1 MSKVT
6 TTTDDSEW
14 VTTSAGGAANA
25 QDIARRHRTWAKT
38 KAQKERER
46 IENESLRD
54 KNAAKKKKA
63 VSFAPDIQQIKLVES
78 TQKQKPGERKPR
90 TSSVHDPNPIKHD
103 PNPIKNV
110 PERRFDS
117 AVNTVNSFYSYQ
129 KALEDPTA
137 SNPAVSTP
145 QKSSTVTMSK
155 AASSKM
161 ERVLVVDTET
171 PPITEEAVPMVH
183 RELPTLPPDAGNSS
197 PHPKGIATSI
207 GVMVE
212 DDEWEEEADSTAF
225 PVEQQKSQTRQQI
238 SQTNSGIR
246 RKRYSNGIKGHAAPV
261 IIFPQTTTPTTVN
274 AASVSSKIEVK
285 QASAL
290 AISGAKFR
298 QKVMEKLEI
307 SRKSIAVGAKES
319 RAKLKQF
326 VGTLGSKKGDG
337 HSPFSQKD
345 KSVPEKVASDDI
357 VGAYLE
363 TDATTIRQTPSPVV
377 ATGTAQPVMVERP
390 IRSTS
395 MKVSTLP
402 LEGHCSPVLP
412 PSPIHFPKGP
422 EARSGASGGEKLP
435 RPRTAQAHA
444 PFLPSSRIEPAE
456 PRAIPAAPTP
466 TTISNSPVHRLQPRK
481 LPEIPVISPPN
492 PNVHQNGGSS
502 PSSPFSHKAIVYQNG
517 GSSPSSALPP
527 NANLAMNG
535 AVASTF
541 SPSPRAASLKRPKA
555 KESGIQIVTA
565 EVEKP
570 AAVQVL
576 PTQTPEQMPNDAA
589 PPRTPRTRSL
599 ANLRVHP
606 QSAAAKLGLDAKAQK
621 VFHNIKDRVKT
632 GTETIIGNVRR
643 KVIIRADG
651 SQHIVEEDIYAM
663 YSTDDADVFRGD
675 EALVESVR
683 QDEYAVVAV
692 PQETPVATEHVSA
705 VVQTPPAPIG
715 KDSEMRAADSENVP
729 ATETD
734 AVIAVAAEGEQGSD
748 SKEGKKEEESVTDPA
763 KPPVSGGIMRWLF
776 GAPKTDA
783 ATEPTKTEPTKAEP
797 PKSEAV
803 KTEPV
808 AAEIISESPVIP
820 SRQESKNLVL

>member
-6 TTTDDSEW
+6 TDDAEW
-14 VTTSAGGAANA
+14 VTTSAAGGPANA

-38 KAQKERER
+38 KAQKDRER
-46 IENESLRD
+46 IESEAQRD

-78 TQKQKPGERKPR
+78 TQKQKPAERKPR
-90 TSSVHDPNPIKHD
+90 TSSVHV

-110 PERRFDS
+110 SERRFDS
-117 AVNTVNSFYSYQ
+117 SVNTVNSFYSYQ

-137 SNPAVSTP
+137 SNAAVSTP
-145 QKSSTVTMSK
+145 QKSATVTMSK

-161 ERVLVVDTET
+161 ERVLIVDTET
-171 PPITEEAVPMVH
+171 PPIIEDAVPMVH
-183 RELPTLPPDAGNSS
+183 RELPTLPPPDAGNSS
-197 PHPKGIATSI
+197 PNPKVIATSI

-212 DDEWEEEADSTAF
+212 DDEWEEETDSPAF
-225 PVEQQKSQTRQQI
+225 PVEQQKSQSRQQQI

-246 RKRYSNGIKGHAAPV
+246 RKRYSSAIKGHASPV
-261 IIFPQTTTPTTVN
+261 IIFPQTTTTVN
-274 AASVSSKIEVK
+274 AASASKIEIK

-298 QKVMEKLEI
+298 QKMMEKLEL

-337 HSPFSQKD
+337 HNPFSQKD
-345 KSVPEKVASDDI
+345 KAVPEKVVSDEI

-363 TDATTIRQTPSPVV
+363 TDAKTLRQTPSPVI
-377 ATGTAQPVMVERP
+377 APGSGQPVMVERP

-402 LEGHCSPVLP
+402 LEGHSSPVLP
-412 PSPIHFPKGP
+412 PSPIHFPKAS
-422 EARSGASGGEKLP
+422 EARSAASGGEKLP
-435 RPRTAQAHA
+435 RPRIAPVHA
-444 PFLPSSRIEPAE
+444 PFLPSSRVEPAE

-481 LPEIPVISPPN
+481 LPEIPVISPPAA
-492 PNVHQNGGSS
+492 NVNQNGGSS
-502 PSSPFSHKAIVYQNG
+502 PSSPFAHKAIVYQSG

-527 NANLAMNG
+527 NANMAMNVG
-535 AVASTF
+535 VSSTF
-541 SPSPRAASLKRPKA
+541 SPSPRAASLKRPGV
-555 KESGIQIVTA
+555 KELAIQNVTA
-565 EVEKP
+565 DVQKP
-570 AAVQVL
+570 VAVQVL
-576 PTQTPEQMPNDAA
+576 PTQTPEQIPNDGA

-663 YSTDDADVFRGD
+663 YSTDDADVFRGN
-675 EALVESVR
+675 EPLVDNDR
-683 QDEYAVVAV
+683 QDQNVAAAVVIVEA
-692 PQETPVATEHVSA
+692 PQEASVATEDVSA
-705 VVQTPPAPIG
+705 VIPPAPIG
-715 KDSEMRAADSENVP
+715 KDSEMQAADSETLP
-729 ATETD
+729 SAKPD
-734 AVIAVAAEGEQGSD
+734 AVIAVAAEEVQGSD
-748 SKEGKKEEESVTDPA
+748 SKEGKKEEEAVTDPA
-763 KPPVSGGIMRWLF
+763 KPPASGGIMRWLF
-776 GAPKTDA
+776 GAPKSDA
-783 ATEPTKTEPTKAEP
+783 ATDPTKAETTKTEPVT
-797 PKSEAV
+797 
-803 KTEPV
+803 
-808 AAEIISESPVIP
+808 AEISSESPVIP